1 MKFVNVFAVFAAL
14 SALLFAKTKESN
26 NSQNEKDASMKDG
39 LYAVMHT
46 SKGDI
51 KCLLEFEKTP
61 LTAAN
66 FVGLAEGNIG
76 NLAKESGEPY
86 YNGLVFHRVIPNFMI
101 QGGDP
106 TGTGRGGPG
115 YMFPDEID
123 AELKHTSGVL
133 SMANAG
139 PGTNGSQFFITHS
152 PQPHLDGKHT
162 VFGKVIDGMDVVNS
176 IQKGDKIDSI
186 TILRIGEKAQGFAA
200 DQKQFEALLSNYEDM
215 ENKRAAETNKKVM
228 SEIKNKYPNLLEA
241 KEGYY
246 YIVEK
251 EGENGKTPEKGK
263 IVSAHYTGKFFDG
276 TIFDSSQKRGPFKF
290 NVGTGQVISGWDLAF
305 LGMKKGEK
313 RTLIL
318 PPDLAYGARGAG
330 GIIPPNAWLVF
341 DVELL
346 DF

>member
-1 MKFVNVFAVFAAL
+1 MKFVNVFAIFAAL
-14 SALLFAKTKESN
+14 SALLFAKTKEGN
-26 NSQNEKDASMKDG
+26 NAQNEKDTTMKDG

-51 KCLLEFEKTP
+51 KLQLEFEKTP
-61 LTAAN
+61 LTTTN
-66 FVGLAEGNIG
+66 FVGLAEGKIQ
-76 NLAKESGEPY
+76 NLAKEIGEPFY
-86 YNGLVFHRVIPNFMI
+86 DGFVFHRVIPNFMI

-115 YMFPDEID
+115 YTFPDEIIP
-123 AELKHTSGVL
+123 ELKHTSGVL

-139 PGTNGSQFFITHS
+139 PGTNGCQFFITHS

-162 VFGKVIDGMDVVNS
+162 VFGKVISGMDVVNS
-176 IQKGDKIDSI
+176 IQKGDKIDSV
-186 TILRIGEKAQGFAA
+186 TILRIGEKAQEFAA
-200 DQKQFEALLSNYEDM
+200 DQKQFETLLSNYEDM
-215 ENKRAAETNKKVM
+215 ENQRTAETNKKVM
-228 SEIKNKYPNLLEA
+228 SDIKNKYPNLLEA

-246 YIVEK
+246 YIIEK

-263 IVSAHYTGKFFDG
+263 IVSAHYTGKFLDG
-276 TIFDSSQKRGPFKF
+276 TVFDSSQKRGPFKF
-290 NVGTGQVISGWDLAF
+290 NVGTGQVISGWDFAF

-313 RTLIL
+313 RILIL
-318 PPDLAYGARGAG
+318 PPDLAYGVRGAG
-330 GIIPPNAWLVF
+330 GVIPPNAWLVF